1 MYSQG
6 FIKVAAVSPNIKAGL
21 AMNNAKEIL
30 KLLNEL
36 EKNKVSISVFPELTI
51 CGYSIGDLIFQDYIH
66 RDNLNAIK
74 YILDNNTYSGVA
86 IIGSFIL
93 KDDKIY
99 NVAYVIQKNTILGI
113 VPKWFLPHT
122 HEFYENRW
130 YVSGKDIYNEEIQI
144 FGKVVPF
151 GQMLFE
157 SNDLK
162 VRFGVEVCQ
171 DMWSPMSPNEILYN
185 NGAQIIFNVS
195 ASPENI
201 GKGDSRTNIVK
212 AISYRNNGA
221 YVYTS
226 NNSSESTSEVV
237 FSNHKLIYSNG
248 EKIFDENEIAFDS
261 DIAIGDIDL
270 GEINHSRISSSWV
283 KNTMDMA
290 MDLPRHYF
298 ELKESSDY
306 QFESK
311 INILPFVPT
320 NDEDLHRIIEMQAAS
335 VYKRLK
341 YIGINKVVL
350 GVSGGLDS
358 TLALLSLNYMME
370 KYNLNKKDI
379 IAVTLPTKNT
389 SSTTFTNAID
399 LIKFVGGTH
408 INIEI
413 DNDVKKQLETI
424 GHDLVTKDVTYEN
437 VQARFRTYTLMNLA
451 NLHGGIVIGTSDMSE
466 VALGWSTFNG
476 DQMAM
481 YGMNSGIPK
490 TAVKAL
496 VGYYKKLYPEI
507 SETLDSII
515 GTPISPELTGNDQA
529 TEDIIGKYEINDFIL
544 YRFLANGDSEN
555 RIIYLL
561 NKFMNLSVDEA
572 TKYVKNFF
580 DRFLKQQFK
589 RLTMP
594 EGVKIFK
601 VGLSP
606 RTEFRING
614 DLYK

>member
-1 MYSQG
+1 MYSQE

-21 AMNNAKEIL
+21 ALNNAREIVN
-30 KLLNEL
+30 LLGEL
-36 EKNKVSISVFPELTI
+36 ENKKVSIAVFPELTI
-51 CGYSIGDLIFQDYIH
+51 CGYSIGDLVFQEYMH
-66 RDNLNAIK
+66 RDNLQALK
-74 YILDNNTYSGVA
+74 YILDNNKFSGVA

-99 NVAYVIQKNTILGI
+99 NVAFVIQKDVILGI

-130 YVSGKDIYNEEIQI
+130 FVSGVDIFNEEIEI
-144 FGKVVPF
+144 FGQVVPF

-157 SNDLK
+157 SNNLK
-162 VRFGVEVCQ
+162 VRFGVEICQ
-171 DMWSPMSPNEILYN
+171 DMWSPMSPHEILYN
-185 NGAQIIFNVS
+185 NGAQLVFNVS
-195 ASPENI
+195 ASPENV
-201 GKGDSRTNIVK
+201 GKGDSRSTIIK

-221 YVYTS
+221 YIYTS
-226 NNSSESTSEVV
+226 NNSSESTSEVI
-237 FSNHKLIYSNG
+237 FANHKLIYANG
-248 EKIFDENEIAFDS
+248 NKIFDENKISFES

-270 GEINHSRISSSWV
+270 GEINFSRTSSSWV
-283 KNTMDMA
+283 KNTKDLA
-290 MDLPRHYF
+290 VKLPRHYF
-298 ELKESSDY
+298 ELKETLDY
-306 QFESK
+306 QFETP
-311 INILPFVPT
+311 IDIYPFVPKS
-320 NDEDLHRIIEMQAAS
+320 DDDMKHIIEMQAAS

-358 TLALLSLNYMME
+358 TLALLSLKYMYD
-370 KYNLNKKDI
+370 KYGFDKKDI
-379 IAVTLPTKNT
+379 ISVTLPTTNT
-389 SSTTFTNAID
+389 SSTTFTNAIN
-399 LIKFVGGTH
+399 LIKFVGSTH

-413 DNDVKKQLETI
+413 DRDVKTQLQTI
-424 GHDLVTKDVTYEN
+424 GHDQVTKDVTYEN
-437 VQARFRTYTLMNLA
+437 AQARFRTYTLMNLA

-507 SETLDSII
+507 ADTLDSII

-544 YRFLANGDSEN
+544 YRFLANGDSES

-561 NKFMNLSVDEA
+561 TKFMNLSKEEA
-572 TKYVKNFF
+572 SKYVKNFF